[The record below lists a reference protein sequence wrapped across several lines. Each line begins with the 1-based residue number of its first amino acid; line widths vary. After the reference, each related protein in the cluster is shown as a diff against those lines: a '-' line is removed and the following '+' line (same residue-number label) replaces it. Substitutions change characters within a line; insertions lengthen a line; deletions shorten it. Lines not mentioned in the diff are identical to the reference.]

1 MTLHRHRAGLSG
13 KSMIRFR
20 LQALFAAL
28 SLLLFPSPAAA
39 WWEYGHETTA
49 EVAMKLVKPRTRQSI
64 LWLLKQQK
72 VLETPTCPARTIE
85 EASVWPDCIKTLGDR
100 FSYAY
105 SWHFQDVDICKP
117 FDLKEPCAGGNC
129 LSSQIARS
137 QRMVADRELPPR
149 DRLMALAFLVHFV
162 GDLHQPLHGSEHD
175 GDQGGNKV
183 KASYGF
189 IPGTNLHSI
198 WDGLLAD
205 RAISTPPAGAE
216 GILSQ
221 TPPERRVEMAQGTL
235 KDWSLESWE
244 LARTKVYGSLIPD
257 PCTKPAPEKVVMN
270 QANIEELIPLLR
282 EQVAKGGVRLARLL
296 DEALDGNHP
305 EVAHP
310 PRPAKKS

>member
-270 QANIEELIPLLR
+270 QAKIEELIPLLR

>member
-1 MTLHRHRAGLSG
+1 MLRL
-13 KSMIRFR
+13 R
-20 LQALFAAL
+20 LQALLAAL
-28 SLLLFPSPAAA
+28 ALLLFPSPAAA
-39 WWEYGHETTA
+39 WWEYGHQTTA

-64 LWLLKQQK
+64 LWLLRQQK
-72 VLETPTCPARTIE
+72 VLETPTCPARTLE

-105 SWHFQDVDICKP
+105 MWHFQDVDICKP
-117 FDLKEPCAGGNC
+117 FDLREPCAGGNC
-129 LSSQIARS
+129 ISTQIARA
-137 QRMVADRELPPR
+137 QRMVADRELPVR

-189 IPGTNLHSI
+189 IPRTNLHSI

-205 RAISTPPAGAE
+205 RAISTPPGGAGGIMSQVSPAQRAE
-216 GILSQ
+216 I
-221 TPPERRVEMAQGTL
+221 AQGTL
-235 KDWSLESWE
+235 PDWSRESWE
-244 LARTKVYGSLIPD
+244 MARTKVYGSVIPN
-257 PCTKPAPEKVVMN
+257 PCGTHVPDRVMMD
-270 QANIEELIPLLR
+270 QAKIQELIPVLR
-282 EQVAKGGVRLARLL
+282 LQIAKGGIRLARLL

-310 PRPAKKS
+310 PKPAKKS

>member
-1 MTLHRHRAGLSG
+1 MLRL
-13 KSMIRFR
+13 R
-20 LQALFAAL
+20 LQALLAAL
-28 SLLLFPSPAAA
+28 ALLVFPSPAAA
-39 WWEYGHETTA
+39 WWEYGHQTTA
-49 EVAMKLVKPRTRQSI
+49 EVALKLVKPRTRQSI
-64 LWLLKQQK
+64 LWLLRQQK

-105 SWHFQDVDICKP
+105 TWHFQDVDICKP

-129 LSSQIARS
+129 ISAQIARA
-137 QRMVADRELPPR
+137 QRMIADRELPTR

-189 IPGTNLHSI
+189 IPRTNLHSI

-205 RAISTPPAGAE
+205 RAISTPPGGAD

-221 TPPERRVEMAQGTL
+221 VSPEQRAEIAQGTL
-235 KDWSLESWE
+235 QDWSRESWE
-244 LARTKVYGSLIPD
+244 TAKTKVYGSLFPQPCGTPVPD
-257 PCTKPAPEKVVMN
+257 RVVMD
-270 QANIEELIPLLR
+270 QAKIQELIPVLR
-282 EQVAKGGVRLARLL
+282 LQIAKGGIRLARLL

-310 PRPAKKS
+310 PKPAKKS

>member
-1 MTLHRHRAGLSG
+1 MLRL
-13 KSMIRFR
+13 R

-28 SLLLFPSPAAA
+28 ALLLFPSPAAA
-39 WWEYGHETTA
+39 WWEYGHQTTA

-64 LWLLKQQK
+64 LWLVRRQK

-105 SWHFQDVDICKP
+105 MWHFQDVDICKP

-129 LSSQIARS
+129 ISTQIARA
-137 QRMVADRELPPR
+137 QRMIADRELPVR

-175 GDQGGNKV
+175 GDQGGNKI

-189 IPGTNLHSI
+189 IPRTNLHSI

-205 RAISTPPAGAE
+205 RAISTPPGGAGGIISQVSPEQRAE
-216 GILSQ
+216 I
-221 TPPERRVEMAQGTL
+221 AQGTL
-235 KDWSLESWE
+235 QDWSRESWE
-244 LARTKVYGSLIPD
+244 MAKTKVYGSVIPN
-257 PCTKPAPEKVVMN
+257 PCGTPVPDRVMVD
-270 QANIEELIPLLR
+270 QAKIQELIPVLR
-282 EQVAKGGVRLARLL
+282 LQIAKGGIRLARLL

-310 PRPAKKS
+310 PKPAKKS

>member
-1 MTLHRHRAGLSG
+1 MKAPN
-13 KSMIRFR
+13 IRMFILR
-20 LQALFAAL
+20 LQALLAAL
-28 SLLLFPSPAAA
+28 ALLLLPSPAAA

-64 LWLLKQQK
+64 AWLLAHQK
-72 VLETPTCPARTIE
+72 GLETPTCPARTIE
-85 EASVWPDCIKTLGDR
+85 QVSVWPDCIKTLGDR

-105 SWHFQDVDICKP
+105 MWHFQDVDICKP

-129 LSSQIARS
+129 VSAQIARA
-137 QRMVADRELPPR
+137 QRMIADRELPAR

-189 IPGTNLHSI
+189 IPRTNLHSI

-205 RAISTPPAGAE
+205 RAISTPPAGAD

-221 TPPERRVEMAQGTL
+221 VSPEQRAEIASGTL
-235 KDWSLESWE
+235 QDWSRESWE
-244 LARTKVYGSLIPD
+244 LARAKVYGSLIAD
-257 PCTKPAPEKVVMN
+257 PCAKPAPDKVAMD
-270 QANIEELIPLLR
+270 QAKIEELIPVLR
-282 EQVAKGGVRLARLL
+282 LQIAKGGIRLARLL

-310 PRPAKKS
+310 PRPPKKS

>member
-1 MTLHRHRAGLSG
+1 MLRL
-13 KSMIRFR
+13 R
-20 LQALFAAL
+20 LQALLAAL
-28 SLLLFPSPAAA
+28 ALLVVPSPAAA
-39 WWEYGHETTA
+39 WWEYGHQTTA
-49 EVAMKLVKPRTRQSI
+49 EVALKLVKPRTRQSI
-64 LWLLKQQK
+64 LWLLRQQK

-105 SWHFQDVDICKP
+105 MWHFQDVDICKP

-129 LSSQIARS
+129 ISAQIARA
-137 QRMVADRELPPR
+137 QRMIADRELPTR

-162 GDLHQPLHGSEHD
+162 GDLHQPLHGSEHE

-189 IPGTNLHSI
+189 IPRTNLHSI

-205 RAISTPPAGAE
+205 RAISTPPGGAD

-221 TPPERRVEMAQGTL
+221 VSPEQRTEIAQGTL
-235 KDWSLESWE
+235 QDWSRESWE
-244 LARTKVYGSLIPD
+244 IAKTKVYGSLIPD
-257 PCTKPAPEKVVMN
+257 PCGTPVPDRVVMD
-270 QANIEELIPLLR
+270 QAKIQELIPVLR
-282 EQVAKGGVRLARLL
+282 LQIAKGGIRLARLL

-310 PRPAKKS
+310 LKPAKKN